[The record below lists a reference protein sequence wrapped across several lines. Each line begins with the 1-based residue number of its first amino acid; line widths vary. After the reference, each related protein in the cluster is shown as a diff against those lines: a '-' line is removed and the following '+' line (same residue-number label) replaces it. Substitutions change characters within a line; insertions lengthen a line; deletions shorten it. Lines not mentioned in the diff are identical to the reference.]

1 MKRLYKIARA
11 EAVEGGG
18 YGVMLDAK
26 RLLTP
31 AKLPLAIPSLALAE
45 AIAEEWQAQGEKL
58 KPHTMPLM
66 RLASTAI
73 DLVTKRHDDVVAEIA
88 AYAGTDLL
96 CYRADQPPELA
107 ARQHALWQPLL
118 DWATLRYDAPLT
130 VTAGIVPVTQ
140 PPASLHAL
148 AVAVEAYEPMRLTAL
163 HALTSATGSLII
175 ALAVLEGE
183 IDADSAF
190 AAAQLDENFQI
201 ERWGED
207 YEAADRRAAL
217 KADIATA
224 ARFAMLLDAA

>member
-1 MKRLYKIARA
+1 MKRLYKTATA
-11 EAVEGGG
+11 QAVGGG

-26 RLLTP
+26 RLLSP
-31 AKLPLAIPSLALAE
+31 AKLPLVVPSLSLAA
-45 AIAEEWQAQGEKL
+45 AIADEWQAQGNDL
-58 KPHTMPLM
+58 RPHTMPLM

-73 DLVTKRHDDVVAEIA
+73 DLVAKRHRDVVAEIA

-107 ARQHALWQPLL
+107 ARQHAVWQPLL

-130 VTAGIVPVTQ
+130 VTAGIVPVAQ
-140 PPASLHAL
+140 PPMTLRAL
-148 AVAVEAYEPMRLTAL
+148 AVAVAAYEPMRLVAL
-163 HALTSATGSLII
+163 HALTTATGSLII
-175 ALAVLEGE
+175 ALALLEGE
-183 IDADSAF
+183 LDTDSAF

-217 KADIATA
+217 KVDIATA
-224 ARFAMLLDAA
+224 ARFAALLGAP

>member
-1 MKRLYKIARA
+1 MKRLYKTATVQ
-11 EAVEGGG
+11 AVEGDG
-18 YGVMLDAK
+18 YGVMLDTK

-31 AKLPLAIPSLALAE
+31 AKLPLVAPSHALAQ
-45 AIAEEWQAQGEKL
+45 AIAEEWRAQGADL

-73 DLVTKRHDDVVAEIA
+73 DLVAKRHGDVVAEIA

-107 ARQHALWQPLL
+107 ARQHAVWQPLL
-118 DWATLRYDAPLT
+118 DWAILRYDAPLI

-140 PPASLHAL
+140 PATTLHAL
-148 AVAVEAYEPMRLTAL
+148 AVAVAAYPPMRLVAL
-163 HALTSATGSLII
+163 HAITTATGSLII
-175 ALAVLEGE
+175 ALALLEGE
-183 IDADSAF
+183 LDADAAF

-224 ARFAMLLDAA
+224 ARFAALLDAP

>member
-1 MKRLYKIARA
+1 MKRLYKAA
-11 EAVEGGG
+11 TTQPLEGGG
-18 YGVMLDAK
+18 YGIMLDAK

-31 AKLPLAIPSLALAE
+31 AKLPLVVPSCTLAS
-45 AIAEEWQAQGEKL
+45 AIAEEWQAQGTEL

-73 DLVTKRHDDVVAEIA
+73 DLVAKRHRDVVAEIA

-96 CYRADQPPELA
+96 CYRADQPPALA
-107 ARQHALWQPLL
+107 ARQHAVWQPLL
-118 DWATLRYDAPLT
+118 DWATLRYDAKLT

-140 PPASLHAL
+140 PATTLHAL
-148 AVAVEAYEPMRLTAL
+148 AVAVAAYESMRLVAL
-163 HALTSATGSLII
+163 HALTTATGSLII
-175 ALAVLEGE
+175 ALALLEGE
-183 IDADSAF
+183 IDADAAF

-217 KADIATA
+217 KADIAIA
-224 ARFAMLLDAA
+224 ARFAALLDAT

>member
-1 MKRLYKIARA
+1 MKRLYKTARA
-11 EAVEGGG
+11 QAVDGG

-26 RLLTP
+26 RLLSP
-31 AKLPLAIPSLALAE
+31 AKLPLVIPSLSLAS
-45 AIAEEWQAQGEKL
+45 AIADEWQAQGDEL
-58 KPHTMPLM
+58 RPHAMPLM

-73 DLVTKRHDDVVAEIA
+73 DLVAKRHHDVVAEIA

-107 ARQHALWQPLL
+107 ARQHAVWQPLL

-140 PPASLHAL
+140 PPTTLRAL
-148 AVAVEAYEPMRLTAL
+148 AVAVAAYEPMRLVAL
-163 HALTSATGSLII
+163 HALTTATGSLII
-175 ALAVLEGE
+175 ALALLEGE
-183 IDADSAF
+183 LDADAAF

-224 ARFAMLLDAA
+224 WRFAALLDAP